1 MIYNNPLVTSL
12 KEVCVF
18 LDESAIEYMLVGG
31 LAVGIWAEPR
41 ATVNIDFLVA
51 TSLGDSDR
59 LKQKLAESDRFVFIH
74 DKPMVFGKVS
84 FLRAML
90 RSDIDVSVDFI
101 FVDDEFKYE
110 ALKRKETA
118 KLTDFSINIATPED
132 LIILKLLSNREQDGL
147 DARKILEIQ
156 RENLDMEYLQT
167 WSEKL
172 GIKIESFIK

>member
-1 MIYNNPLVTSL
+1 MIYNNPLVKSL
-12 KEVCVF
+12 KEVCLF
-18 LDESAIEYMLVGG
+18 FDESAIEYVLVGG
-31 LAVGIWAEPR
+31 IAVGIWAEPR
-41 ATVNIDFLVA
+41 ATVDIDFLIA
-51 TSLGDSDR
+51 LSLSDSDN
-59 LKQKLAESDRFVFIH
+59 LKQKLVESDRFVFIH

-90 RSDIDVSVDFI
+90 RGDTDVSVDFI

-132 LIILKLLSNREQDGL
+132 LIILKLLSNREQDGV

-156 RENLDMEYLQT
+156 RENLDMEYLRT
-167 WSEKL
+167 WSEKF
-172 GIKIESFIK
+172 GITKI